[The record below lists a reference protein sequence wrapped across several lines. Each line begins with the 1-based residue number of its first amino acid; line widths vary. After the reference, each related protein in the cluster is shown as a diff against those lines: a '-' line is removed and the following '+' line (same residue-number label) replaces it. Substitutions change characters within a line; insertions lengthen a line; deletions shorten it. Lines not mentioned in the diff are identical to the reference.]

1 MFVYWRP
8 VSSRCG
14 TCNFSF
20 PSSTSWGGILYT
32 AEEEE
37 ETPLWPSLTK
47 TESFFFFLFAP
58 REWQRTGLGSTYFS
72 MVHLVALSCRSDP
85 IVLLCNREDLIY
97 IWVFKPLDCS
107 SPKSMWFLWNI
118 FSKGTHMLQ
127 CLCGKSLK
135 KNKNPSGK
143 LMTIMPV
150 YSVPLSRS
158 LCVRESVTRRR
169 ARRCVI
175 GLFVVTVIDLQSHLC
190 SKWLMQS
197 CGGGGR
203 GEGEGDNLFGAATV
217 PAASSTR
224 VWGHGHTT
232 PPPLARPAPH
242 HHGTAISNFW
252 DCAAH
257 ATCLC
262 LSAGVGT
269 CVSSWFSHRVYCS
282 SIPPPSLPQYT
293 QTTSRW
299 KEVAVFSNT
308 VGGDRVFFN
317 APLWLLQAWPQIRS
331 NEIISGDRA
340 RASCLLHPAPQHPAS
355 SPY

>member
-1 MFVYWRP
+1 
-8 VSSRCG
+8 
-14 TCNFSF
+14 
-20 PSSTSWGGILYT
+20 
-32 AEEEE
+32 
-37 ETPLWPSLTK
+37 
-47 TESFFFFLFAP
+47 
-58 REWQRTGLGSTYFS
+58 

-169 ARRCVI
+169 ARCCVI

-197 CGGGGR
+197 CGGRERETTYSVLPLYQQRARLGF
-203 GEGEGDNLFGAATV
+203 EDTD
-217 PAASSTR
+217 TR
-224 VWGHGHTT
+224 A
-232 PPPLARPAPH
+232 PPPGQTP
-242 HHGTAISNFW
+242 
-252 DCAAH
+252 
-257 ATCLC
+257 
-262 LSAGVGT
+262 LS
-269 CVSSWFSHRVYCS
+269 
-282 SIPPPSLPQYT
+282 PPP
-293 QTTSRW
+293 R
-299 KEVAVFSNT
+299 
-308 VGGDRVFFN
+308 
-317 APLWLLQAWPQIRS
+317 
-331 NEIISGDRA
+331 
-340 RASCLLHPAPQHPAS
+340 PAS
-355 SPY
+355 SRHRDLQLLRLRCTRHTQHVSVCLQVFEPV

>member
-1 MFVYWRP
+1 
-8 VSSRCG
+8 
-14 TCNFSF
+14 
-20 PSSTSWGGILYT
+20 
-32 AEEEE
+32 
-37 ETPLWPSLTK
+37 
-47 TESFFFFLFAP
+47 
-58 REWQRTGLGSTYFS
+58 

-197 CGGGGR
+197 CGG
-203 GEGEGDNLFGAATV
+203 EGEGRERGTTYSVLPLYQQRARLGFEDTDTRAPL
-217 PAASSTR
+217 PRPPRPASSRHRDLQLLRLRCTR
-224 VWGHGHTT
+224 NMSLSVCRCWNLCEQLILSPSLLQQRH
-232 PPPLARPAPH
+232 PPPLSPPIHTNHFPMKRGCCFQPH
-242 HHGTAISNFW
+242 
-252 DCAAH
+252 
-257 ATCLC
+257 
-262 LSAGVGT
+262 
-269 CVSSWFSHRVYCS
+269 R
-282 SIPPPSLPQYT
+282 
-293 QTTSRW
+293 R
-299 KEVAVFSNT
+299 
-308 VGGDRVFFN
+308 R
-317 APLWLLQAWPQIRS
+317 
-331 NEIISGDRA
+331 
-340 RASCLLHPAPQHPAS
+340 
-355 SPY
+355 